1 MNAKK
6 LLALL
11 LTLVM
16 LVGLI
21 PAIPAAAE
29 EIVLEEEAA
38 PTQGL
43 AAPDE
48 LYLVEEEAAPTQEL
62 FTVVGGDFE
71 PDAALFDEEPQP
83 AAPPVD
89 AAALPEARET
99 DGEAE
104 DGDGLAPAETYDT
117 PYEDLPYYAQQ
128 SQELIGLE
136 ETWVETWDELKTA
149 LADPGAMRIK
159 LLEHVS
165 YKTPWNKS
173 WDQREFL
180 LEVNG
185 IKSLNL
191 GGYTI
196 YGMDDEVPVSTMF
209 HVTEGAYLELYDYGR
224 TTGGVTKWGR
234 INYEGY
240 MSSAHAK
247 MRNLFQVDGTLVLN
261 SGLLDTGRA
270 KKVTAIGAFYVRQ
283 KMWAQ
288 VIGTGVR
295 VSSTGTFIMNGG
307 TVYGRGTICEGLYLA
322 LGAKAFINNGTI
334 GTFGA
339 ADTISN
345 SSNSLSIRGG
355 EFYTSNDGGYVPT
368 YDQDFAG
375 DTTTFLFTSYGNLGF
390 SEKNIENAEMSITSA
405 VADGGWFPDYT
416 WDYSATVTHASEA
429 ILDPLEAQTLKS
441 GRPTLRVPVPARA
454 FPELEGVY
462 QYAIGSGYAVSQ
474 VYSWEIQIGSEWRR
488 GRFSH
493 DTPEINVFSEWEDFT
508 PETDKIYNARCT
520 VYEVGNG
527 VLFKTVYPAVPFI
540 VQESPRPTIYTDLP
554 DEMSFRGGGSLYL
567 LVEAGGDGLVYNWE
581 ERAPGGENWIPY
593 AGDKPALSI
602 SGLTAAWDGLDFR
615 CRITNDEGGE
625 AISNVCTLRYD
636 DGTITSIAFTTPHYD
651 TYGEPY
657 VPVGG
662 ELFEKN
668 IRCDTQ
674 GVTLTGVRWVTDR
687 AEAYTGQEVN
697 LCVDFRTEP
706 YVPVDAEHLTVTLDG
721 VPYTAVGYYHEPEG
735 NETGLQT
742 YGPWVY
748 GKFYWKMTAVSDGE
762 DSEIVRAE
770 IRMRGLN
777 ERGYQITDVY
787 KTDAGYRGSGN
798 EADVRYEVESTS
810 WGCDGKPVTLW
821 DDFFLGHANYRM
833 TVILK
838 ANEHW
843 AFTDS
848 TVVMLEGEKCETKLI
863 DSETLEVSR
872 DYYWTEEDDDD
883 FENWDVVIDGSDK
896 PDNSNGDNITGD
908 DDETFSFEPESAK
921 TLIELVSLDG
931 EAPYPFATCADLSPA
946 DIGFGD
952 GESSDKRYEVKSTR
966 WFCEGKEML
975 AGDLSAGYPGNLFVL
990 GKGYEVVVTLTPSQG
1005 YKFSAECAAK
1015 FGELDMKAARLYDGD
1030 LEVTKSWYLD
1040 ENGQA
1045 LEKSESYAAP
1055 ELIHPGSTDM
1065 IYSFGTLTINDSY
1078 WTHNTI
1084 IENNEDGLVIY
1095 LEKDVWLYCTDKG
1108 NSALVL
1114 NGDTTITGP
1123 GRLTI
1128 LVDDEGTQTG
1138 GPAAIQVNGCKL
1150 TIRDA
1155 DLTVFGCTGI
1165 RGSGGASL
1173 EIDHSNVR
1181 TDTVNGGIF
1190 DFTGNMTLT
1199 DCRVTEPGLHMGST
1213 LGILY
1218 PASGYNPVEDVT
1230 IIPERAVQSISIG
1243 GLSAG
1248 ETSLVMA
1255 GGQTR
1260 QLSAIISPA
1269 DAAMQEVTWS
1279 ADTNNVK
1286 VSPDGLVTAYKVGNA
1301 TVTAECGGM
1310 RASVGVAVTSNEV
1323 NVASFDL
1330 IPHEITVGVGQTAAL
1345 RPQILPLNA
1354 SDPSGYWYVYNNDP
1368 HVALV
1373 GDTTAVDLNEATVVV
1388 RGVAAGDAD
1397 VIVFSYGYADAAACT
1412 VHVVEDYT
1420 PAENVTVTT
1429 GVGRSLRVGDT
1440 ATLTAAVTPAA
1451 ATDKT
1456 VLWTSSDPDVVTVDQ
1471 AGNITVAG
1479 VGEATV
1485 TAEIWNGSALVSS
1498 SVDITVPYPVLGV
1511 GISAP
1516 RNVLYV
1522 GGSVQLEAYV
1532 YPGSAEN
1539 KAVTWTSSNEA
1550 VATVD
1555 ANGVVTAVGT
1565 DNESSSGSVT
1575 ITCTTANGGFT
1586 DSVGLT
1592 VNQPP
1597 RRVQS
1602 LTLSQNELTM
1612 PVSGDKSSQRI
1623 YIKILPENADETAW
1637 TCSVSSPLATASIV
1651 HLEDASHNII
1661 SGTEPLY
1668 GEYCYVV
1675 ADLTGT
1681 ANLTFRS
1688 VDGGRT
1694 ARLRVNVIAAEDYV
1708 PVTSVEV
1715 EEFITL
1721 GIGQSMSILP
1731 TITPANASEKT
1742 VFLATDDR
1750 EGTYIRVE
1758 DGRVYGVSEGYASI
1772 DVTVDGVSTR
1782 ENGLPATC
1790 NIHVVKPVETL
1801 TLDAQVVALPL
1812 GGTQRLIAA
1821 VGPDDAYDKTV
1832 TWTSAD
1838 ESVVTVDPDG
1848 TLHAVGYGT
1857 TYITAETAV
1866 YPLSTGCSVTVI
1878 SNTYDLYIDGTQITD
1893 ENRLG
1898 DSYSYDPSANIL
1910 TVSGGIAS
1918 EGRAP
1923 AIRSEI
1929 DGLTV
1934 AFTGEPSL
1942 SAAQSALWL
1951 EADTTVTGTA
1961 TLRSAGAVPVYVTN
1975 GASLTLDGAD
1985 LTVSG
1990 PSGIHATGTGES
2002 LAVINA
2008 GLSVSGIVEALGGF
2022 DGGITL
2028 TGSVLLG
2035 GLSIENG
2042 AVIGAT
2048 ALEIVPAPVYG
2059 TPDFTL
2065 PAMIRTIEDGAF
2077 EGIDAEIVYIPD
2089 GCTSIGR
2096 GAFRSCESL
2105 TQIRVPVGCAIG
2117 EGAFDG
2123 CGTVFVF
2130 APAGSPAQTF
2140 CADPANPNCIFIAG

>member
-6 LLALL
+6 LIALL

-29 EIVLEEEAA
+29 EIVLDEEA
-38 PTQGL
+38 TQ
-43 AAPDE
+43 
-48 LYLVEEEAAPTQEL
+48 TQEL

-83 AAPPVD
+83 AAPLVD

-99 DGEAE
+99 DGAAE

-159 LLEHVS
+159 LLENVGW
-165 YKTPWNKS
+165 KQTWNAPQS
-173 WDQREFL
+173 ERDFVF
-180 LEVNG
+180 EVNG
-185 IKSLNL
+185 VKALDL
-191 GGYTI
+191 HGYTI
-196 YGMDDEVPVSTMF
+196 YGMDDEAHFSTLF
-209 HVTEGAYLELYDYGR
+209 HVREGAYLELYDYGR

-234 INYEGY
+234 INYDGY
-240 MSSAHAK
+240 IYESGPARV
-247 MRNLFQVDGTLVLN
+247 RNLFQVDGTLLLN
-261 SGLLDTGRA
+261 GGILETGRA
-270 KKVTAIGAFYVRQ
+270 KKVRRYNFIDYREGYV
-283 KMWAQ
+283 Q
-288 VIGTGVR
+288 VIGTAIIVGEN
-295 VSSTGTFIMNGG
+295 GKLIMNSG
-307 TVYGRGTICEGLYLA
+307 TVYGRGYNDSAIRLASNNTSYINGGNIFGLEGA
-322 LGAKAFINNGTI
+322 NAITKNN
-334 GTFGA
+334 
-339 ADTISN
+339 SL
-345 SSNSLSIRGG
+345 LSIRNGY
-355 EFYTSNDGGYVPT
+355 FSTSDRATGTTYWNSYSGYFMVD
-368 YDQDFAG
+368 DQSAYVFSHG
-375 DTTTFLFTSYGNLGF
+375 HSYGKLGMED
-390 SEKNIENAEMSITSA
+390 S
-405 VADGGWFPDYT
+405 VDADAKMTKPEYIV
-416 WDYSATVTHASEA
+416 ATVTHAREA
-429 ILDPLEAQTLKS
+429 ILDPLEAQTIKS
-441 GRPTLRVPVPARA
+441 GRPILRVPVPERA

-462 QYAIGSGYAVSQ
+462 QYAIGNGAAVSQ
-474 VYSWEIQIGSEWRR
+474 VYSWEILIGTEWHR
-488 GRFSH
+488 GRFPH
-493 DTPEINVFSEWEDFT
+493 DTPEINVFTEWEDFT

-520 VYEVGNG
+520 VYELVNGNP
-527 VLFKTVYPAVPFI
+527 FQTVYSAVPFI

-554 DEMSFRGGGSLYL
+554 DEMSFRGGGTINL

-581 ERAPGGENWIPY
+581 VRVPERENWISY
-593 AGDKPALSI
+593 SGDESTLRI
-602 SGLTAAWDGLDFR
+602 SGLPQSWDGYQLR
-615 CRITNDEGGE
+615 CKVTNAEGGE
-625 AISNVCTLRYD
+625 AVSNVCTLRYD

-662 ELFEKN
+662 ALFEKN

-697 LCVDFRTEP
+697 LCLDFRTEA

-748 GKFYWKMTAVSDGE
+748 GKFYWKMTAVSDGD

-787 KTDAGYRGSGN
+787 KTDAGYRGSGYD
-798 EADVRYEVESTS
+798 ADVRYEVESTS

-848 TVVMLEGEKCETKLI
+848 TVVMLEGEKCEAKLI

-883 FENWDVVIDGSDK
+883 FENWDIVIDGSDK

-908 DDETFSFEPESAK
+908 EDETFSFEPESAK

-990 GKGYEVVVTLTPSQG
+990 DKGYEVVVTLTPSQG

-1055 ELIHPGSTDM
+1055 EVIHPSSSDM

-1128 LVDDEGTQTG
+1128 LVDDEGTRTS

-1165 RGSGGASL
+1165 RGKTVDGRDAELVIENSTVRMDTALGG
-1173 EIDHSNVR
+1173 VYGF
-1181 TDTVNGGIF
+1181 NGGITF
-1190 DFTGNMTLT
+1190 VDSEVAEPADWLTESTAGIFRRDVGNHTPF
-1199 DCRVTEPGLHMGST
+1199 EQ
-1213 LGILY
+1213 
-1218 PASGYNPVEDVT
+1218 VT
-1230 IIPERAVQSISIG
+1230 IRPCRTARSISISPNPG
-1243 GLSAG
+1243 EEEELALTVGQSMNLSATVVYSDSTDSAAAWSSSSPDTVSVDEYGKITGLSDGSAII
-1248 ETSLVMA
+1248 TATA
-1255 GGQTR
+1255 GGQ
-1260 QLSAIISPA
+1260 S
-1269 DAAMQEVTWS
+1269 
-1279 ADTNNVK
+1279 
-1286 VSPDGLVTAYKVGNA
+1286 
-1301 TVTAECGGM
+1301 
-1310 RASVGVAVTSNEV
+1310 ASVRVSARTAVIPATGVTLGKSAVT
-1323 NVASFDL
+1323 
-1330 IPHEITVGVGQTAAL
+1330 VGENTSVELTA
-1345 RPQILPLNA
+1345 QVLPLNA
-1354 SDPSGYWYVYNNDP
+1354 SDKIVRWSISDGSVAALALCAPGDATDWCSSENAVRITGVTPGESATVTVETLDGRYTASCVVNVSADFVGTTGVEIAGEDDLILKPNTALNLSANVLPANASDKTVRWSSSDPEVAAVDEDGALTVTGCGSATIEAAVWHQSGYWVSDFLNVYVRP
-1368 HVALV
+1368 
-1373 GDTTAVDLNEATVVV
+1373 
-1388 RGVAAGDAD
+1388 AA
-1397 VIVFSYGYADAAACT
+1397 
-1412 VHVVEDYT
+1412 
-1420 PAENVTVTT
+1420 T
-1429 GVGRSLRVGDT
+1429 GVS
-1440 ATLTAAVTPAA
+1440 
-1451 ATDKT
+1451 
-1456 VLWTSSDPDVVTVDQ
+1456 
-1471 AGNITVAG
+1471 
-1479 VGEATV
+1479 
-1485 TAEIWNGSALVSS
+1485 
-1498 SVDITVPYPVLGV
+1498 
-1511 GISAP
+1511 ISAP
-1516 RNVLYV
+1516 ADVLEV
-1522 GGSVQLEAYV
+1522 GHILRLNAYV
-1532 YPGSAEN
+1532 YPGNAADRS
-1539 KAVTWTSSNEA
+1539 VIWTSSDEEI
-1550 VATVD
+1550 ATVD
-1555 ANGVVTAVGT
+1555 ANGVVTGVGT
-1565 DNESSSGSVT
+1565 WESESASVT
-1575 ITCTTANGGFT
+1575 ITCTTADGGFT
-1586 DSVGLT
+1586 DSVGIT

-1597 RRVQS
+1597 TRVQS

-1637 TCSVSSPLATASIV
+1637 TCTVSSPLATASIV
-1651 HLEDASHNII
+1651 HLEDADHNFI

-1688 VDGGRT
+1688 VDGGKV
-1694 ARLRVNVIAAEDYV
+1694 ARLRVKVVDTDDYI
-1708 PVTSVEV
+1708 PVESVEV

-1721 GIGQSMSILP
+1721 GVGQSVSVLP
-1731 TITPANASEKT
+1731 TIEPVNASEKT
-1742 VFLATDDR
+1742 VLLTSGDLYG
-1750 EGTYIRVE
+1750 EYIRVE
-1758 DGRVYGVSEGYASI
+1758 DGRIYGVSEGYA
-1772 DVTVDGVSTR
+1772 DVMVTVDGVSTR
-1782 ENGLPATC
+1782 ANGLPAVC

-1812 GGTQRLIAA
+1812 GGTQRLIAT

-1857 TYITAETAV
+1857 TYITAETAIF
-1866 YPLSTGCSVTVI
+1866 PLSAGCTVTVI

-1893 ENRLG
+1893 ENRVG
-1898 DSYSYDPSANIL
+1898 DNYTYDPSANIL
-1910 TVSGGIAS
+1910 TVSGGITS
-1918 EGRAP
+1918 EGGAP

-1961 TLRSAGAVPVYVTN
+1961 TLRSTGAVPVYVSN
-1975 GASLTLDGAD
+1975 GAALTLDGAD
-1985 LTVSG
+1985 LTVIG

-2002 LAVINA
+2002 LTVINT

-2028 TGSVLLG
+2028 SGCVLLNGCRVADG
-2035 GLSIENG
+2035 GI
-2042 AVIGAT
+2042 VT
-2048 ALEIVPAPVYG
+2048 AAGGIANSALIVPTPACG
-2059 TPDFTL
+2059 EPDFTL

-2089 GCTSIGR
+2089 GCTSIGQ
-2096 GAFRSCESL
+2096 GAFRNCPSL
-2105 TQIRVPVGCAIG
+2105 TQIRIPAGCAIG

-2123 CGTVFVF
+2123 CGTVYVF
-2130 APAGSPAQTF
+2130 APADSPAQTF
-2140 CADPANPNCIFIAG
+2140 CEDPANPNCIFIAE